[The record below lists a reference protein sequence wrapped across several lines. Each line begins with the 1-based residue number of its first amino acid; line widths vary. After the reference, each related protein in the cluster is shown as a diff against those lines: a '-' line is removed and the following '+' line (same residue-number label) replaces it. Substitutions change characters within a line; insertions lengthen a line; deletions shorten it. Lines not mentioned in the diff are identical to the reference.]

1 MNLNELITKDDLSV
15 LTTSIA
21 SQLNDLKDSFYL
33 DSLRQL
39 NEETFLTKEETSK
52 LLRCSIPT
60 VNRRVSQGVLI
71 AYKIKGD
78 TVKTA
83 VRFKKSDVLNLF
95 TPSSNDSL
103 K

>member
-1 MNLNELITKDDLSV
+1 MSTLEIVTP
-15 LTTSIA
+15 
-21 SQLNDLKDSFYL
+21 NDLTLVSKSLESKIQELKDIVVKQKSIH
-33 DSLRQL
+33 L

-52 LLRCSIPT
+52 LLRVSIPT
-60 VNRRVSQGVLI
+60 VNRRVSQGILK

-95 TPSSNDSL
+95 TLSSYDTL

>member
-1 MNLNELITKDDLSV
+1 MSTLEIVT
-15 LTTSIA
+15 
-21 SQLNDLKDSFYL
+21 QNDLTAVTK
-33 DSLRQL
+33 SLETKFQEL
-39 NEETFLTKEETSK
+39 MDVVVKQKSIQSNEETFLTKEETSK

-60 VNRRVSQGVLI
+60 VNRRVAQGVLI

>member
-1 MNLNELITKDDLSV
+1 MS
-15 LTTSIA
+15 TSEIVT
-21 SQLNDLKDSFYL
+21 QNDLTAVTK
-33 DSLRQL
+33 SLETKFQEL
-39 NEETFLTKEETSK
+39 MDVVVKQKSIQSSEETFLTKEETSK

-60 VNRRVSQGVLI
+60 VNRRVSQGVLT

>member
-1 MNLNELITKDDLSV
+1 MSTLEIVT
-15 LTTSIA
+15 
-21 SQLNDLKDSFYL
+21 QNDLTAVTK
-33 DSLRQL
+33 SLETKFQEL
-39 NEETFLTKEETSK
+39 MDVVVKQKSIQSNEETFLTKEETSK

-60 VNRRVSQGVLI
+60 VNRRVSQGVLT

>member
-1 MNLNELITKDDLSV
+1 MSTFQVVTPNDLSV
-15 LTTSIA
+15 AT
-21 SQLNDLKDSFYL
+21 K
-33 DSLRQL
+33 SLESKFQEL
-39 NEETFLTKEETSK
+39 MDIVVKEKSTKSNEETFLTKEETSK

-60 VNRRVSQGVLI
+60 VNRRVSQGILS

-95 TPSSNDSL
+95 TPSSYDTI

>member
-1 MNLNELITKDDLSV
+1 MSTLEIVTP
-15 LTTSIA
+15 
-21 SQLNDLKDSFYL
+21 NDLTLLSK
-33 DSLRQL
+33 SLENKIQEL
-39 NEETFLTKEETSK
+39 KEIVVKQKSTHQNEETFLTKEETSK
-52 LLRCSIPT
+52 LLRVSIPT
-60 VNRRVSQGVLI
+60 VNRRVAQGILK

-95 TPSSNDSL
+95 TLSSYDTL

>member
-1 MNLNELITKDDLSV
+1 MS
-15 LTTSIA
+15 TSEIVT
-21 SQLNDLKDSFYL
+21 QNDLTAVTK
-33 DSLRQL
+33 SLETKFQEL
-39 NEETFLTKEETSK
+39 MDVVVKQKSIQSSEETFLTKEETSK

-60 VNRRVSQGVLI
+60 VNRRVSQGVLT

-83 VRFKKSDVLNLF
+83 VRFKKSDVINLF

>member
-1 MNLNELITKDDLSV
+1 MSTFKVVTPDDLSV
-15 LTTSIA
+15 VT
-21 SQLNDLKDSFYL
+21 K
-33 DSLRQL
+33 SLENKFQEL
-39 NEETFLTKEETSK
+39 MDIVVNQKANNSNEETFLTKDEASK
-52 LLRCSIPT
+52 LLSCSIPT
-60 VNRRVSQGVLI
+60 VNRRVSQGILT

-95 TPSSNDSL
+95 TPSSYDTL

>member
-1 MNLNELITKDDLSV
+1 MSTLEIVT
-15 LTTSIA
+15 
-21 SQLNDLKDSFYL
+21 QNDLTAVTK
-33 DSLRQL
+33 SLETKFQEL
-39 NEETFLTKEETSK
+39 MDVVVKQKSIQSSEETFLTKEETSK

-60 VNRRVSQGVLI
+60 VNRRVAQGVLT

-95 TPSSNDSL
+95 TPSSYDTL